1 MKVSDLIKVLEEH
14 KDKEFYHLNVGNPIQ
29 IQNIKTHIVGDV
41 LFLEINGNHDFMYIC
56 EMESLD
62 HGFTPRMRTE
72 SEMDLYKIQKKRDE
86 RNFNYYFE
94 VGTEVMIDEEVLFDI
109 HKEQLAHLLGK
120 KGVVKKC
127 ESNFHAYGQGKS
139 YAHVVEW
146 ENGYKTQDTDWNGA
160 NEEVEY
166 DENFVPKNYLPT
178 IYLIKFKDDTKD

>member
-1 MKVSDLIKVLEEH
+1 MKVSDLIKKLEGH
-14 KDKEFYHLNVGNPIQ
+14 KDKELYHLNVGNPIKVSTLD
-29 IQNIKTHIVGDV
+29 IHIVGDN
-41 LFLEINGNHDFMYIC
+41 LFLELDGKHDFRFIC
-56 EMESLD
+56 DFESLD
-62 HGFTPRMRTE
+62 SGFTPRFRTE
-72 SEMDLYKIQKKRDE
+72 EELNIYKIQQKRE
-86 RNFNYYFE
+86 SRQFNYHFE

-109 HKEQLAHLLGK
+109 HKEQLADLIGK

-178 IYLIKFKDDTKD
+178 IYLIKAKNDSEN